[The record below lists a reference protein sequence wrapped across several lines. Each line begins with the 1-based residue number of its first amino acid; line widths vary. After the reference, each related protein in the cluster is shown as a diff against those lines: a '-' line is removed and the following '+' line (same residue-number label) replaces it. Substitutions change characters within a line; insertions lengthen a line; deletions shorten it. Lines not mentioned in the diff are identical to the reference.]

1 MTWNNE
7 FCSWR
12 YRGDYIY
19 NPFGENLT
27 SPQPPLKHQQQSR
40 DERIESMF
48 NRMIES
54 FDRLDEILAPW
65 KEARP
70 EDVCNK
76 EIEELSVVPVE
87 AEDQTKV
94 EISTSSVPISAEIR
108 PISTKILQQRA
119 GSRPEIPSIS
129 AEILEQEVESRPDI
143 TSISAEIPLQKKN
156 LGLPCTNLGRD
167 FIQSCPRSSKS
178 CLEVSNLARDA
189 PESWREVPREP
200 PKVRLKL
207 LPHLTSISFKYGV
220 AHKVTIPYHLL
231 LLGRARIFQQDMKRV
246 FKKKFYGSYEK
257 WLQGLDEQSKVFDVS

>member
-1 MTWNNE
+1 MAWNNE

-27 SPQPPLKHQQQSR
+27 SPQPQLKHQQQSR

-54 FDRLDEILAPW
+54 FDRLDEVLAPW

-76 EIEELSVVPVE
+76 EIEELSVIPFEAEVE
-87 AEDQTKV
+87 DEDQTKV
-94 EISTSSVPISAEIR
+94 EISTSSVPIS
-108 PISTKILQQRA
+108 
-119 GSRPEIPSIS
+119 PEIPSIS
-129 AEILEQEVESRPDI
+129 AEIPEQKVESRPEI

-167 FIQSCPRSSKS
+167 FIQSYPRSSES

-207 LPHLTSISFKYGV
+207 LPDQKSISFKYGV
-220 AHKVTIPYHLL
+220 THKTIPYHPPM
-231 LLGRARIFQQDMKRV
+231 LGRVEIFIQDMKRV
-246 FKKKFYGSYEK
+246 FKKKFYGSCEK